1 MAVYGAGR
9 SRFLADYQQ
18 EKVAEQQRLE
28 AEYAAAIRARQVEA
42 TRKSWW
48 SGGLGLL
55 GSLAL
60 GPLGLVG
67 GYALGKLIGGKGREW
82 ESGGWKPWQK
92 EGQRTEDVGMTT
104 GKGEFG
110 KWHKQSGR
118 SRALAEQR
126 GLETMDRED
135 YQKDFADIG
144 KVGLQAYVG
153 GGGKFTKGWGGVE
166 EFDPWNWDPGLFAS
180 AESEKTLGEL
190 VFENQPTTSNTAKES
205 IDPDFLEGILK

>member
-28 AEYAAAIRARQVEA
+28 DEYAAAIRARQIEA
-42 TRKSWW
+42 SRKSGW
-48 SGGLGLL
+48 SAGLGLL
-55 GSLAL
+55 GSVF
-60 GPLGLVG
+60 GPIGSVIG
-67 GYALGKLIGGKGREW
+67 FGLGKLIGGKGREMERGRSW
-82 ESGGWKPWQK
+82 SDT
-92 EGQRTEDVGMTT
+92 TERVGMTT

-135 YQKDFADIG
+135 WQGDIADIA
-144 KVGLQAYVG
+144 KVGLAAYTG

-166 EFDPWNWDPGLFAS
+166 EFDPWNWDPNLFAS
-180 AESEKTLGEL
+180 AESEKNLMDI
-190 VFENQPTTSNTAKES
+190 VFQNQPKTSTAAKES